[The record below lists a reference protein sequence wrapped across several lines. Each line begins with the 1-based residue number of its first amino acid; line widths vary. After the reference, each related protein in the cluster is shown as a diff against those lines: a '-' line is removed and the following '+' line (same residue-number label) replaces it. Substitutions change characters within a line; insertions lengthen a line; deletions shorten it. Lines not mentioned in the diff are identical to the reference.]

1 MTPHS
6 TGKSPFENASM
17 TTLTDKPATYANCAL
32 AINDASVNRVELGSL
47 SPRFDDLHDDH
58 RWP

>member
-1 MTPHS
+1 
-6 TGKSPFENASM
+6 M